1 MNLSFNQRLGE
12 VCRKKNNYL
21 CIGLDLTPDMF
32 TNNATIDL
40 NKMEVKVA
48 GIKVE
53 TLGYVAVGLGG
64 VIVLVYYIS
73 KNRK

>member
-1 MNLSFNQRLGE
+1 ME
-12 VCRKKNNYL
+12 E
-21 CIGLDLTPDMF
+21 D
-32 TNNATIDL
+32 
-40 NKMEVKVA
+40 KMEVKVA

-53 TLGYVAVGLGG
+53 TLGYVAVGLGC